1 VREGQAS
8 VLFEAA
14 LGSLRSDS
22 REPVETPDQE
32 LGERV
37 RVAGEL
43 AALDLAGES
52 RVRESLR
59 ECLTQAMKERRARL
73 VAPAPRRPWLMRRP
87 VLAAEIAVL
96 VAVALLA
103 VVAPRSLAA
112 LVEPVMRM
120 LERVRV
126 GDHTEIVQQV
136 PMTAA
141 EEAALVEQLRQR
153 LANGQSWSLRTPYG
167 GFGGSVAPGES
178 ARVQRVSSLERLR
191 SLAPM
196 RLQVPTCLHRHEPV
210 RFDHACVAPGGWVLV
225 FFGSGPNELLLQQ
238 FPVGEGRS
246 VSFARSVS
254 RTTPGGELVTESPE
268 LKTEE
273 MSLGGQTVVWDPDP
287 DPPARGPA
295 DTSAGA
301 GWRAKARSLFQPAR
315 SETSA
320 LRWEKG
326 SVSYALMG
334 RSLTREEAVDL
345 FLSLRPLDE
354 LP

>member
-1 VREGQAS
+1 MREGQAA
-8 VLFEAA
+8 VLFEAT
-14 LGSLRSDS
+14 LGSLLSGS
-22 REPVETPDQE
+22 SEPAMQDEE
-32 LGERV
+32 LRGRV
-37 RVAGEL
+37 RVAEGL
-43 AALDLAGES
+43 VALDLARES

-59 ECLTQAMKERRARL
+59 ERLTQALAERRTRP
-73 VAPAPRRPWLMRRP
+73 APAPRRPWLMRRP

-112 LVEPVMRM
+112 LVEPVVRM
-120 LERVRV
+120 IEMVRV

-141 EEAALVEQLRQR
+141 EEAALVEQFRQR

-167 GFGGSVAPGES
+167 GFGGSVPPGES

-210 RFDHACVAPGGWVLV
+210 RFDHACVAPGGWVLI

-287 DPPARGPA
+287 EPPARGPA
-295 DTSAGA
+295 DTSPGT

-334 RSLTREEAVDL
+334 HSLTREEAVDL